1 MSYSD
6 SAMLCDKAR
15 CRLRSDLSRQ
25 AAWPKRP
32 LLCHS
37 PPPLVQNQLKL
48 EIQISLQFNA
58 AGHGRAPRAHL
69 PRGMGLMLPGHTA
82 RLLVVPRGRS
92 PANGR
97 SLLRRH
103 VAPWAYGIDSASSR
117 LLRCQHN
124 HCGTI
129 RAAGAVWPSAT
140 SRVFADSLSTGVFI
154 SFVEHRLVI
163 QGFFSQV
170 GDSTPPFLCRRL
182 GLTVPLLQVFLLRR
196 FPIPATYHTPGS
208 RCFGTTPP
216 VRSRRESSR
225 VPFPSLAP
233 HRSGGSLH
241 RELMLAGWV
250 SG

>member
-32 LLCHS
+32 LLCHFT
-37 PPPLVQNQLKL
+37 PPPGSEPAEAGNPDLPS
-48 EIQISLQFNA
+48 IQRR
-58 AGHGRAPRAHL
+58 GPRARSQGAL
-69 PRGMGLMLPGHTA
+69 ASVIAGKLPGHTA

-163 QGFFSQV
+163 QAFFSQV

-182 GLTVPLLQVFLLRR
+182 GLTLYPLCRFSFFAAFPSQRPLTSRLPVFW
-196 FPIPATYHTPGS
+196 HH
-208 RCFGTTPP
+208 PP

-225 VPFPSLAP
+225 VPFPSLHP
-233 HRSGGSLH
+233 TGLEDPCSD
-241 RELMLAGWV
+241 
-250 SG
+250 

>member
-1 MSYSD
+1 MH
-6 SAMLCDKAR
+6 LCAGLEQR
-15 CRLRSDLSRQ
+15 PRQ
-25 AAWPKRP
+25 
-32 LLCHS
+32 
-37 PPPLVQNQLKL
+37 
-48 EIQISLQFNA
+48 E
-58 AGHGRAPRAHL
+58 RALRAHL
-69 PRGMGLMLPGHTA
+69 PRAMGWMLPGHTA

-163 QGFFSQV
+163 QGCFSQV

-182 GLTVPLLQVFLLRR
+182 GLTLHPLCRFSCFVALLSQRSLTPRLPVFW
-196 FPIPATYHTPGS
+196 HH
-208 RCFGTTPP
+208 PP

-225 VPFPSLAP
+225 VPFPSLHP
-233 HRSGGSLH
+233 TGLEDPCSD
-241 RELMLAGWV
+241 
-250 SG
+250 